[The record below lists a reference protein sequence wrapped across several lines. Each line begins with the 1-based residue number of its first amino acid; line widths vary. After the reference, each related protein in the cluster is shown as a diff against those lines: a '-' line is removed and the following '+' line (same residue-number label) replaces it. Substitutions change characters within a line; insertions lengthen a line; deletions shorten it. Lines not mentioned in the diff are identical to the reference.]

1 MEWKLFD
8 PQNPPPV
15 ANPDF
20 LRNQPWMRLEG
31 QPGFRE
37 RSTMVR
43 EMVAEVLRWCEPYIY
58 QVTDLGCGDGAMLRV
73 LADDLKKAAIPPSR
87 ITGYDIGASDIAYA
101 NKAGPYE
108 FRLANIARDFRIL
121 QLGELNIM
129 TEVLEHMTDPHGF
142 LKTLR
147 DLLRERIL
155 GGDQAEQI
163 FMVGTSPA
171 SETDEWHN
179 AIHLWAW
186 DWDGYAQMFRRAGW
200 EIVDHV
206 SVAGGDNTFNGV
218 TQAQTFQ
225 GITAVIR

>member
-20 LRNQPWMRLEG
+20 LRNQGWMRLAG

-43 EMVAEVLRWCEPYIY
+43 EMVADVLRWCGPYVHR
-58 QVTDLGCGDGAMLRV
+58 VTDLGCGDGAMLRV
-73 LADDLKKAAIPPSR
+73 LADDLAKAGILR
-87 ITGYDIGASDIAYA
+87 HNITGYDIGASDIAYA
-101 NKAGPYE
+101 NKTGPFE
-108 FRLANIARDFRIL
+108 FRLANIHRDLSIL
-121 QLGELNIM
+121 TLGQMNIM

-142 LKTLR
+142 LLELGEILR
-147 DLLRERIL
+147 DSPGQTFLL
-155 GGDQAEQI
+155 A
-163 FMVGTSPA
+163 TSPG

-179 AIHLWAW
+179 DIHLWAW
-186 DWDGYAQMFRRAGW
+186 DWEGYAQMFFAAGW

-206 SVAGGDNTFNGV
+206 SVGGGENNFNGV
-218 TQAQTFQ
+218 TRAQTFQ

>member
-8 PQNPPPV
+8 PQNPPTI

-20 LRNQPWMRLEG
+20 LRTQPWMRLEG

-43 EMVAEVLRWCEPYIY
+43 EMVADVLRWCSPFIHG
-58 QVTDLGCGDGAMLRV
+58 VTDLGCGDGAMLRV
-73 LADDLKKAAIPPSR
+73 LATDLANAGIPGFR
-87 ITGYDIGASDIAYA
+87 VTGYDIGASDIAHA
-101 NKAGPYE
+101 NHLGPYE
-108 FRLANIARDFRIL
+108 FRLANIARDARIL
-121 QLGELNIM
+121 ELGELNIM

-142 LKTLR
+142 LEELR
-147 DLLRERIL
+147 QIMTGRL
-155 GGDQAEQI
+155 GHKFLVA
-163 FMVGTSPA
+163 TSPG

-186 DWDGYAQMFRRAGW
+186 DWDGYAKLFRGAGW
-200 EIVDHV
+200 QIVDHV

-218 TQAQTFQ
+218 TRAQTFQ